1 MPTLLL
7 RLVGPMQ
14 SWGIQSN
21 YAYRDTALEPSKS
34 GVIGLICAALGRPR
48 TEPISDVASL
58 TMGVRVDREGVVL
71 RDYHTAGIDGFL
83 RAGGSVETKNA
94 ILSDRFYLADAAFLV
109 GLQGDDMALL
119 KQIQTAIEHPRWMLC
134 LGRKAFVPSEPV
146 ALPGGLQDAD
156 LWTALTS
163 HRPRLRPKRH
173 RLDDDRIRMMLEDET
188 GDIVRRD
195 QPLSFEKGNRQFTVR
210 RLRVAYCD
218 LSEPKEDTLCISPA

>member
-7 RLVGPMQ
+7 RLIGPMQ

-21 YAYRDTALEPSKS
+21 YAHRDTALEPSKS

-48 TEPISDVASL
+48 TEPINDVANL

-119 KQIQTAIEHPRWMLC
+119 KQVQAALERPHWMLC

-146 ALPGGLQDAD
+146 AIPDGLQDAD
-156 LWTALTS
+156 LWTAITS
-163 HRPRLRPKRH
+163 YRPRLRPKRH
-173 RLDDDRIRMMLEDET
+173 RLDDERIRVMLEDET

-210 RLRVAYCD
+210 RLRVAYCN
-218 LSEPKEDTLCISPA
+218 LSDPKEVT

>member
-21 YAYRDTALEPSKS
+21 YAHRDTALEPSKS

-48 TEPISDVASL
+48 TAPISDLAGL

-83 RAGGSVETKNA
+83 RAGGSVEKKDA

-119 KQIQTAIEHPRWMLC
+119 KQIQNALEHPHWMLC

-146 ALPGGLQDAD
+146 AIPGGLQDAD

-163 HRPRLRPKRH
+163 YRPRLRPKRH
-173 RLDDDRIRMMLEDET
+173 WLDDDRVRIMLEDET

-195 QPLSFEKGNRQFTVR
+195 QPLSFEKGNRQFTFR

-218 LSEPKEDTLCISPA
+218 LSETKEVR

>member
-34 GVIGLICAALGRPR
+34 GVIGLICAALGRTR
-48 TEPISDVASL
+48 TEPISDAASL

-119 KQIQTAIEHPRWMLC
+119 KQIQNALEHPHWMLC

-146 ALPGGLQDAD
+146 AIPGGLQDAD
-156 LWTALTS
+156 LWTAITS
-163 HRPRLRPKRH
+163 YRPRLRPKRH
-173 RLDDDRIRMMLEDET
+173 RLDDDRIRVMLEDET

-218 LSEPKEDTLCISPA
+218 LSESKEAL